1 MLLAVFSLAGAEGAG
16 AGEDKPALEI
26 VAEAAEAETA
36 GAGAGDAK
44 PTAPSEAAGGEEK
57 AGLLVRLAG

>member
-1 MLLAVFSLAGAEGAG
+1 MLLAVFSLAGAGVV
-16 AGEDKPALEI
+16 KPALKI

-44 PTAPSEAAGGEEK
+44 PTAPLEAAGGEEK